1 MTATADRSPVRTTL
15 VRAALVTIVVTMAGS
30 LLGLVRDLLLAR
42 FFGADGGTDAFLV
55 AWTVPETAFV
65 LVVEG
70 AMSLLMI
77 PVFSRALTRA
87 TERDAVRATR
97 AVLSTTL
104 PPVIAVLVV
113 SSAAVAL
120 GAPVLVRVVAPG
132 LADPQLAIT
141 CTRLTAVTV
150 LTFGIAGYLSAALR
164 ANHVFGAPAAIHLA
178 YNVGIVALMA
188 TLHGRLG
195 VVSAAAGVA
204 LGSVFMVLVQVPSF
218 LRHVGLPRRW
228 RFTGSPV
235 MLGVVAPIVAYTVAR
250 QAQVFVE
257 RYLGSS
263 LAPGTI
269 SYLNYAQKV
278 AQIPM
283 LIALLVCTVT
293 FPTLARSVAAGELEQ
308 ARRRVETDLRT
319 VTALIFLATAYLIA
333 FAPQVVAVLLEHG
346 RFTAADTAATASVM
360 RVYALGVFGHAMV
373 GVLSR
378 PFFTGERRTWYPA
391 AAMAAGLAL
400 TAAVAAAAV
409 PFLGAYAIAAAN
421 GIGITT
427 TAVLLLLGLRARIIA
442 VSVRAVGASAA
453 KLAAAATVAG
463 TAGWLTG
470 RALAAWPPLPTAVVG
485 GLVVL
490 GVFAALARLTGLDE
504 AWKGRIPHG
513 S

>member
-1 MTATADRSPVRTTL
+1 MTTTARPTL
-15 VRAALVTIVVTMAGS
+15 VRAALLTIVVTMAGS
-30 LLGLVRDLLLAR
+30 VLGLVRDLLLAR

-77 PVFSRALTRA
+77 PVFSRALARHRA
-87 TERDAVRATR
+87 AREVVAA
-97 AVLSTTL
+97 TL
-104 PPVIAVLVV
+104 PRILVVLVV
-113 SSAAVAL
+113 LSGATAA

-132 LADPQLAIT
+132 LADPALAVT

-164 ANHVFGAPAAIHLA
+164 ASNVFGAPAAIHLA
-178 YNVGIVALMA
+178 YNVGIVGLMW

-204 LGSVFMVLVQVPSF
+204 LGSLFMVLVQVPSF

-228 RFTGSPV
+228 RGSAPAV
-235 MLGVVAPIVAYTVAR
+235 TLGVVAPIVVYTLTR

-293 FPTLARSVAAGELEQ
+293 FPTLARNVAAGEIQQ

-319 VTALIFLATAYLIA
+319 VAALILVATAYLVA
-333 FAPQVVAVLLEHG
+333 FAPQIVAVLLEHG
-346 RFTAADTAATASVM
+346 RFTAGDTAATAAVM
-360 RVYALGVFGHAMV
+360 RVYALGVLGHAMV

-378 PFFTGERRTWYPA
+378 PFFTGARRTWYPA
-391 AAMAAGLAL
+391 VAMGAGLAV
-400 TAAVAAAAV
+400 TAGLAVVAV
-409 PFLGAYAIAAAN
+409 PWLGAYAIAAAN

-427 TAVLLLLGLRARIIA
+427 TAVLLLLGLRRHIVA
-442 VSVRAVGASAA
+442 VSVTGATAR
-453 KLAAAATVAG
+453 LAAAAAG
-463 TAGWLTG
+463 AGAAGWLAG
-470 RALAAWPPLPTAVVG
+470 RAMTTWAALPTAVTG
-485 GLVVL
+485 GLLVL
-490 GVFAALARLTGLDE
+490 GAFVLLGRLAGIEELRRLPR
-504 AWKGRIPHG
+504 AR
-513 S
+513 